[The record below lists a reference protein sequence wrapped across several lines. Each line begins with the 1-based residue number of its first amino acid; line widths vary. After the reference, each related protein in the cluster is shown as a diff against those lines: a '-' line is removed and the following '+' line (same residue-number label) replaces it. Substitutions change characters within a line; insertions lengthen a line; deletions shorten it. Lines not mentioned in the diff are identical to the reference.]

1 VFCETPRLTLSPR
14 SSSFISAQRPHTSTF
29 SIFQPRKKNWGK
41 KKQTSVALIVFFN
54 YYYTFLQLDPADLA
68 EQLKKQGASIP
79 AVRPG
84 RATAE
89 HITGTLNRMSIL
101 GSAFLGAL
109 AAAPPLVEK
118 LTGLTAFRGFA
129 GTSLLILVGVATDTA
144 RKVKAEQVRE
154 GSEKRVFFFFLRF
167 FFPHRKIVPS
177 LSSFSPSFTRKF
189 LSQAMSKYQ
198 DIDKLYD
205 DLKL

>member
-1 VFCETPRLTLSPR
+1 
-14 SSSFISAQRPHTSTF
+14 
-29 SIFQPRKKNWGK
+29 
-41 KKQTSVALIVFFN
+41 VFFN
-54 YYYTFLQLDPADLA
+54 YYYTFLQLEPDDLA
-68 EQLKKQGASIP
+68 EQLKRQGASIP

-89 HITGTLNRMSIL
+89 FVTRTLTRMSVL

-109 AAAPPLVEK
+109 AAAPPATEA

-144 RKVKAEQVRE
+144 RKIKAEQ
-154 GSEKRVFFFFLRF
+154 
-167 FFPHRKIVPS
+167 
-177 LSSFSPSFTRKF
+177 
-189 LSQAMSKYQ
+189 AMAKYQ

-205 DLKL
+205 DLDKREF